1 MNPRPKKLRVL
12 RWLPDRWMLTRGV
25 ADRRVLHLTFDDG
38 PNETHTPPLLDLLAA
53 HDARADFFLIGE
65 RAEQSPQLV
74 ERLVCEGHAL
84 GNHSWHHRRFD
95 AQPPAAQRAEI
106 DRTDALLARFDGRA
120 HHDFRPPRG
129 LLPRGLLLDCL
140 RHGTRI
146 AYWSYDT
153 LDYSRRPVA
162 ELVASARRHPPRA
175 GDILLMHDDAEASLR
190 LLEAMLPAWRAAG
203 FAFEPLP
210 PPSREARAGRLPED
224 IP

>member
-25 ADRRVLHLTFDDG
+25 RDRRVLHLSFDDG

-74 ERLVCEGHAL
+74 ERLVREGHAL

-95 AQPPAAQRAEI
+95 AQPAAAQRAEI
-106 DRTDALLARFDGRA
+106 DRTDALLARFDGRT
-120 HHDFRPPRG
+120 HRDFRPPRG
-129 LLPRGLLLDCL
+129 LLPRGLMLDCL

-162 ELVASARRHPPRA
+162 ELIASARRHPPRP

-190 LLEAMLPAWRAAG
+190 LLEAMLPEWRAAG
-203 FAFEPLP
+203 FAFELLP
-210 PPSREARAGRLPED
+210 RSPREVRAARSPKD

>member
-1 MNPRPKKLRVL
+1 MNPRPKKLRLL

-25 ADRRVLHLTFDDG
+25 RDRRVLHLSFDDG
-38 PNETHTPPLLDLLAA
+38 PNEAHTPPLLDLLAA

-74 ERLVCEGHAL
+74 ERLVREGHAL

-95 AQPPAAQRAEI
+95 AQPAAAQRAEI

-120 HHDFRPPRG
+120 QHDFRPPRG
-129 LLPRGLLLDCL
+129 ILPRGLMLDCL

-153 LDYSRRPVA
+153 LDYSGRPVA
-162 ELVASARRHPPRA
+162 ELIDSARRHPPRS

-190 LLEAMLPAWRAAG
+190 LLETMLPEWRAAG

-210 PPSREARAGRLPED
+210 SSSHAVRAARSPKD

>member
-1 MNPRPKKLRVL
+1 MNPRPRKLQLL
-12 RWLPDRWMLTRGV
+12 RWLPARWMLTRGV
-25 ADRRVLHLTFDDG
+25 QARRVLHLTFDDG
-38 PNETHTPPLLDLLAA
+38 PNEIHTPPLLDLLAA
-53 HDARADFFLIGE
+53 HGARADFFLIGD
-65 RAEQSPQLV
+65 RAEQSPALV
-74 ERLVCEGHAL
+74 ERLVREGHAL

-95 AQPPAAQRAEI
+95 AQPAAAQRAEI
-106 DRTDALLARFDGRA
+106 DRTDALLARFDGRS

-129 LLPRGLLLDCL
+129 LLPRGLMLDCL

-162 ELVASARRHPPRA
+162 ELIASARRHPPRP
-175 GDILLMHDDAEASLR
+175 GDILLMHDDAETSLH
-190 LLEAMLPAWRAAG
+190 LLEAMLPEWRAAG

-210 PPSREARAGRLPED
+210 PSSREARAARSPEG

>member
-1 MNPRPKKLRVL
+1 MNPRPKKLQLL
-12 RWLPDRWMLTRGV
+12 RWLPDRWVLTRGETG
-25 ADRRVLHLTFDDG
+25 RRVLHLTFDDG

-53 HDARADFFLIGE
+53 HDARADFFLIGD

-74 ERLVCEGHAL
+74 ERLVREGHAL
-84 GNHSWHHRRFD
+84 GNHSWNHRHFD
-95 AQPPAAQRAEI
+95 AQPSAAQRAEI
-106 DRTDALLARFDGRA
+106 DRTDALLARFDGRT

-129 LLPRGLLLDCL
+129 LLPRGLMLDCL

-162 ELVASARRHPPRA
+162 ELIASARRHPPRP

-190 LLEAMLPAWRAAG
+190 LLETMLPEWKAAG
-203 FAFEPLP
+203 FTFESLP
-210 PPSREARAGRLPED
+210 PCPREDRAERSRKGTP
-224 IP
+224 